1 MGLTKEEKQTIVKN
15 FGSSEKDSGKPEVQ
29 IAILTKRINEL
40 SAKHFD
46 THKKDN
52 HSRTGLLKMVGK
64 RRKLLRYLE
73 NKDVVRYRKIVKDL
87 ELRK

>member
-1 MGLTKEEKQTIVKN
+1 MTMTKEEKQELVKKYGN
-15 FGSSEKDSGKPEVQ
+15 SPKDSGRPEVQ
-29 IAILTKRINEL
+29 IAILTKKINEL
-40 SAKHFD
+40 SANHFA
-46 THKKDN
+46 THKKDL

-73 NKDVVRYRKIVKDL
+73 KKDINRYRQIVKEL

>member
-1 MGLTKEEKQTIVKN
+1 MGLTKDEKQEIIKK
-15 FGSSEKDSGKPEVQ
+15 FGASEKDSGKAEVQ
-29 IAILTKRINEL
+29 IAILTKRINDL
-40 SAKHFD
+40 TAKHFNVQ
-46 THKKDN
+46 KKDN

-73 NKDVVRYRKIVKDL
+73 AKDITRYRQLLKDL

>member
-40 SAKHFD
+40 SAKHFG